1 MKDCPIGEPP
11 NGVCLL
17 SIFGLSVASA
27 IFFGQ
32 LVSHV
37 EDFVLVI
44 FGRDLAP
51 FPCSVGQVHGPFDI
65 RPPHILDSAPSVIS
79 DKWMRA

>member
-1 MKDCPIGEPP
+1 
-11 NGVCLL
+11 
-17 SIFGLSVASA
+17 
-27 IFFGQ
+27 

-51 FPCSVGQVHGPFDI
+51 FPCSLGQVHGPFDI